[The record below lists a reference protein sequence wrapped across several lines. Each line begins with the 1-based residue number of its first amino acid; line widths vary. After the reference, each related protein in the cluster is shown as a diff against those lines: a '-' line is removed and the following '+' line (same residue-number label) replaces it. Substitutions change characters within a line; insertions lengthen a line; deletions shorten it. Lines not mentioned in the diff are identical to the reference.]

1 MLLRERVA
9 KLSGAAGLSRLDAA
23 LLAARQADPDEPSA
37 SEFSAASDSDATAS
51 PAVPPHARGGGAI
64 VAPAGH
70 AAASSTHPARP
81 RGGIARGFFNS
92 AAAVRRAPQ
101 DALGPAAPAPPLPL
115 PPGLSAEAASN
126 LAMVHDLLH
135 DPSKQLSS
143 GDLDAAFEA
152 LWDDEPPSRTLPS
165 QAGGGLLAGS
175 GAGRPLVDP
184 AELEGLSP
192 DQAVALIKARAKAI
206 AEGAF
211 WATVESGIRSGL
223 EVSRYFGIC
232 RFSREGG
239 SLCFSLC
246 YSPCFSL

>member
-9 KLSGAAGLSRLDAA
+9 KLSGAAGLSRLDVA
-23 LLAARQADPDEPSA
+23 LLTARQADPNEPSA
-37 SEFSAASDSDATAS
+37 SEVSAASDSDATTS
-51 PAVPPHARGGGAI
+51 PAAPPHARGGGAI
-64 VAPAGH
+64 AAPVGH

-101 DALGPAAPAPPLPL
+101 DALRPIAPSPPPPL
-115 PPGLSAEAASN
+115 PPGLTAEAASN

-135 DPSKQLSS
+135 DPSKQLPS